1 MTPSII
7 EDHAERCGTHVNIAQ
22 LKANMK
28 TSTMTTAIYGSQD
41 PPPVADDYMYDFK
54 YNHPLPS
61 TGLLGIEIS
70 QDCNAQIEAGNI
82 VESLSA
88 ALGVADAE
96 AFTSLFLDYGSVY
109 VKCRVSDQMSLTTRC
124 RSLARQARFYMGPT
138 HFQLSSS
145 NTESC
150 QRPALA
156 NQGLKLW
163 VLGTS
168 PKDHSSLRRLCA
180 IADRGGL

>member
-7 EDHAERCGTHVNIAQ
+7 ADHAESCDTHVDIAQ

-28 TSTMTTAIYGSQD
+28 TSTMTTAIYGSQH
-41 PPPVADDYMYDFK
+41 PPPVAEDYMYDFK

-61 TGLLGIEIS
+61 IGLLEIEIPR
-70 QDCNAQIEAGNI
+70 DCNAQTAAGNI

-88 ALGVADAE
+88 ALGVADTE

-109 VKCRVSDQMSLTTRC
+109 VEWSVSDQMSLTIRR
-124 RSLARQARFYMGPT
+124 RSLARQARFHMGPT

-145 NTESC
+145 DTESC
-150 QRPALA
+150 RGSALA
-156 NQGLKLW
+156 NEGLELW

-168 PKDHSSLRRLCA
+168 TRDRSSLRRLCA
-180 IADRGGL
+180 IADRGGP